1 MLGVRRS
8 CGRTAIGA
16 LRQAGSSKLLFPR
29 QDGPEKDAV
38 LINTAGG
45 VTSGDMFEFDG
56 RAEAQTHLTLT
67 TQAAERAYKANGPE
81 PARIRSRLHVAAGA
95 TVHWLPQETI
105 LFNGCCVDRQLL
117 VQVKPGATL
126 LLAETLVFGRH
137 AMGETLASA
146 TFRDRIEI
154 RQGRTPVFVDA
165 FSLAGDVAAQV
176 NRRFGLA
183 GSGATTVLA
192 LFGPKAEA
200 ALSALRDALP
210 ETAGASLVR
219 DDLLVA
225 RILAPDSF
233 VLRKT
238 LVPILNTLTDN
249 RLPRPW
255 MI

>member
-1 MLGVRRS
+1 MLGVRS
-8 CGRTAIGA
+8 SAGKTAIGA
-16 LRQAGSSKLLFPR
+16 LRQAGSSRLLFPR
-29 QDGPEKDAV
+29 QDGAEKEAV

-45 VTSGDMFEFDG
+45 VTSGDMFDFDG
-56 RAEAQTHLTLT
+56 RAETQTHLTLT
-67 TQAAERAYKANGPE
+67 TQAAERAYKANGPD
-81 PARIRSRLHVAAGA
+81 PARIRSRLHVAAGG

-105 LFNGCCVDRQLL
+105 LFDGCCVDRQLS
-117 VQVKPGATL
+117 VQVEPGATVL
-126 LLAETLVFGRH
+126 LVETLIFGRQ
-137 AMGETLASA
+137 AMGETLTSA

-154 RQGRTPVFVDA
+154 RQGRTPIFVDA
-165 FSLAGDVAAQV
+165 FSLAGDVAKQL
-176 NRRFGLA
+176 NRPFGLA
-183 GSGATTVLA
+183 GSGAMTVLA
-192 LFGPKAEA
+192 LYGPKAEA
-200 ALSALRDALP
+200 ALPALRDALP